1 MVLKAAD
8 RLVDI
13 YGSIMRR
20 GDYVDNNAHSLHS
33 TFSVNG
39 EVSDNDTRFLKVTID
54 VLNVGANYNGSYF
67 SKEVVDE
74 NIDTIKNTPVLGYI
88 QYDSY
93 TQENDFKGHE
103 YVIKRTENG
112 VEKCYAGHAYGIIPE
127 SCNPR
132 WIIKTTD
139 SGNEVETLQVDA
151 LLWEKFG
158 DATSILRR
166 DSEKAQ
172 SMELEINSI
181 DGYDD
186 DDGLFHFTSFSFDG
200 CAILGDGVQP
210 AMENANVKI
219 NEANFSVDEFTKKLQ
234 SELNDKFAV
243 FTKLIEKS
251 DVQGGVRNM
260 PNSEFSQT
268 LMQQFNDISAVVSGH
283 ETVKDYWGDDVPRY
297 YTVDVQ
303 DAEVIVVDA
312 QDGYNYYSFPF
323 TMDGDKPVIDF
334 ACKKRKKVSY
344 QDYEDGATIIENAF
358 SFGEHIA
365 AFEKVVGEK
374 LEEADGKIAE
384 IEAAK
389 AEVESN
395 FEQVKS
401 ELDEAKSELDEIKPK
416 YEAYE
421 AAEAQRKVDELN
433 AEKDAKFAEYEDA
446 LADNADFA
454 AIKEKKDEVSVDE
467 IEKECAV
474 LYVKAVRAAKT
485 NFSKSS
491 NSPAVGIIDEND
503 DDVDGYVN
511 ISRYGYIK
519 KNS

>member
-1 MVLKAAD
+1 MIHDKTA
-8 RLVDI
+8 
-13 YGSIMRR
+13 
-20 GDYVDNNAHSLHS
+20 SLHS

-39 EVSDNDTRFLKVTID
+39 EVSNGDTRFLNVTID
-54 VLNVGANYNGSYF
+54 IMHTNENLNGSFF

-74 NIDTIKNTPVLGYI
+74 YADTIKNTPVLGFI
-88 QYDSY
+88 AYDSY
-93 TQENDFKGHE
+93 AQESDYKGHE

-112 VEKCYAGHAYGIIPE
+112 VERTYAGHAYGVIPE

-132 WIIKTTD
+132 WTTKMCD
-139 SGNEVETLQVDA
+139 DGVEREFLQVDA
-151 LLWEKFG
+151 LLWEKFS

-166 DSEKAQ
+166 DSEKAE
-172 SMELEINSI
+172 SMEIDVSSI
-181 DGYDD
+181 EGYDD
-186 DDGLFHFTSFSFDG
+186 EEDGLFHFTKFKFDG
-200 CAILGDGVQP
+200 ACILGEGVTP
-210 AMENANVKI
+210 AMTGANVKI

-401 ELDEAKSELDEIKPK
+401 ELNEAKSELDEIKPK

-421 AAEAQRKVDELN
+421 AAEAQRKADELN

-454 AIKEKKDEVSVDE
+454 AIKEKKDELSVDE

-485 NFSKSS
+485 NFSKSGAS
-491 NSPAVGIIDEND
+491 SAVGIIEDDD

-519 KNS
+519 KSS

>member
-1 MVLKAAD
+1 MVLKAAN

-20 GDYVDNNAHSLHS
+20 GDYVENNAHSLRS

-67 SKEVVDE
+67 SKEVVDK
-74 NIDTIKNTPVLGYI
+74 NIDTIKNTPVLGCI
-88 QYDSY
+88 QYDSHI
-93 TQENDFKGHE
+93 QENDFKGHE
-103 YVIKRTENG
+103 YVIKRTDNG

-132 WIIKTTD
+132 WVAKTTD
-139 SGNEVETLQVDA
+139 SGNEVETLRVDA
-151 LLWEKFG
+151 LLWEKFS

-186 DDGLFHFTSFSFDG
+186 EDDGLFHFTSFSFDG

-219 NEANFSVDEFTKKLQ
+219 NEVNFSVDEFTKHLQ
-234 SELNDKFAV
+234 SELNDKFAA
-243 FTKLIEKS
+243 FTKLVEENDIR
-251 DVQGGVRNM
+251 GGVRNM
-260 PNSEFSQT
+260 PNPDFSQT
-268 LMQQFNDISAVVSGH
+268 VMQQFNDISAAVSGH
-283 ETVKDYWGDDVPRY
+283 ETIKDYWGDDVARY
-297 YTVDVQ
+297 YAVDIQ
-303 DAEVIVVDA
+303 DFEVIVVDA

-344 QDYEDGATIIENAF
+344 QDYEDGTPIIEGAF

-374 LEEADGKIAE
+374 LDEANSKVADVE
-384 IEAAK
+384 SAK

-395 FEQVKS
+395 FEQI
-401 ELDEAKSELDEIKPK
+401 KSELDEIKPK
-416 YEAYE
+416 YEEYE
-421 AAEAQRKVDELN
+421 AAEAQRKADELN
-433 AEKDAKFAEYEDA
+433 AEKDAKFAEYDDA

-454 AIKEKKDEVSVDE
+454 AIKEKKGELTVDE

-474 LYVKAVRAAKT
+474 IYVKAARAAKS
-485 NFSKSS
+485 NFSKSTT
-491 NSPAVGIIDEND
+491 SPAVGIITED
-503 DDVDGYVN
+503 DDETPDGYAN
-511 ISRYGYIK
+511 TRYGYIK
-519 KNS
+519 KSR